1 MPKKFL
7 DTDENKVYAQ
17 LEKAYFARMASKEVF
32 DEYKGKNDS
41 IKSKIDD
48 YVTAQTTYYKE

>member
-7 DTDENKVYAQ
+7 DEEKVYTP
-17 LEKAYFARMASKEVF
+17 LENLYFARMASKEVF

-41 IKSKIDD
+41 IKS
-48 YVTAQTTYYKE
+48 